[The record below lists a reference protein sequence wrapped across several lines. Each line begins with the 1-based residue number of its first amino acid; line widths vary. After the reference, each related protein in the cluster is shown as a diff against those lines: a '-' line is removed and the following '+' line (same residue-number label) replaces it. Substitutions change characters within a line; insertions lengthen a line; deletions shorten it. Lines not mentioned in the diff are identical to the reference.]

1 MRHEPNRKI
10 TFWERMKNP
19 DSYNV
24 LLENDWTWDVWCL
37 QMCFVGKALADGW
50 NNHFLGNAWMPT
62 YAHAVLRTAWL
73 AACSHLWFT
82 FWQKQ
87 FVKMPRPKK
96 VEPPVGW
103 PLLCGL
109 ALCTAKCPK
118 PEWSEARKCWSGL
131 AARSPMA
138 THWIYKINQHERM
151 YEVLG
156 IQLVSVW
163 SMCIST
169 LVSSVIVSHFL
180 DTSMIVQV
188 ESIRHLSY
196 CLQAESCKWQVQ
208 PSPLLLGRE
217 SRIISAWVQNRHWG
231 WDDIGRAEVVPPF
244 LFFSFFSPGHLRT
257 TSTWTWT
264 HRIFWP

>member
-1 MRHEPNRKI
+1 
-10 TFWERMKNP
+10 
-19 DSYNV
+19 
-24 LLENDWTWDVWCL
+24 
-37 QMCFVGKALADGW
+37 
-50 NNHFLGNAWMPT
+50 
-62 YAHAVLRTAWL
+62 
-73 AACSHLWFT
+73 
-82 FWQKQ
+82 
-87 FVKMPRPKK
+87 MPRPKK

-244 LFFSFFSPGHLRT
+244 LFFFIFFHLV
-257 TSTWTWT
+257 TSGQRQHGLGRAEFLTIRKCGPSLMILGWQWRGVTCWRGFRQGWFVLNLYEFISLWIWTF
-264 HRIFWP
+264 IFENQGRDLQNE